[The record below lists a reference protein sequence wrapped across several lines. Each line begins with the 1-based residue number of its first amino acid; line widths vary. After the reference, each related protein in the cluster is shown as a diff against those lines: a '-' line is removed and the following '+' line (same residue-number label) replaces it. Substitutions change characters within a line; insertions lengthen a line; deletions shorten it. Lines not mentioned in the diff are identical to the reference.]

1 MLMQQNCE
9 CSKPDKEQMM
19 CQINEVS
26 FAINDILLFLD
37 THPHDQEAMEFYR
50 KYARMRHDLL
60 KEYAKYF
67 GPLTVDTAY
76 ESDESKWQ
84 WVLQPWPWE
93 NQGGRK

>member
-9 CSKPDKEQMM
+9 YSKPDKEQMM

-37 THPHDQEAMEFYR
+37 THPHNHEAMEFYR
-50 KYARMRHDLL
+50 KYARIRHDLL

-93 NQGGRK
+93 NQGGGK

>member
-1 MLMQQNCE
+1 
-9 CSKPDKEQMM
+9 M

>member
-9 CSKPDKEQMM
+9 CSTPDKEQMM

-37 THPHDQEAMEFYR
+37 THPHNHEAMEFYR
-50 KYARMRHDLL
+50 KYARIRHDLL

-93 NQGGRK
+93 NQGGGK

>member
-1 MLMQQNCE
+1 MQQNCD
-9 CSKPDKEQMM
+9 CNKPDKEQMM
-19 CQINEVS
+19 CQINQVS

-37 THPHDQEAMEFYR
+37 THPYDSEALEFYR
-50 KYARMRHDLL
+50 RYARMRHDLL

-93 NQGGRK
+93 NQRGRK

>member
-1 MLMQQNCE
+1 MLMQQNCD
-9 CSKPDKEQMM
+9 CNKPDKEQMM
-19 CQINEVS
+19 CQINQVS

-37 THPHDQEAMEFYR
+37 THPYDSEAMEFYR
-50 KYARMRHDLL
+50 RYARMRHDLL

-67 GPLTVDTAY
+67 GPLIVDTAY

-93 NQGGRK
+93 NQRGRK